1 MDKFRPEEKI
11 LNLSQVEKYLPI
23 EREMEKKIIG
33 SDSLL

>member
-23 EREMEKKIIG
+23 KREMEENK
-33 SDSLL
+33 